1 MTLKQR
7 FKALVWQLKIAIMFV
22 LLEASIMGLI
32 SISAIPGGFI
42 TLKDAPTLFALI
54 AIFLLATAVL
64 FFVARQLVFKKR
76 WARSAAFFWQ
86 LIQLSVA
93 WNSFSGEFA
102 NFYIGGYLVV
112 TSIVTIY
119 FLFTKQVIEE
129 TQEAV
134 DRD

>member
-7 FKALVWQLKIAIMFV
+7 FKALVWQLKIAIMLV
-22 LLEASIMGLI
+22 ALEASILGLV
-32 SISAIPGGFI
+32 SLSAIPGGFI

-54 AIFLLATAVL
+54 AIFLLATLLL

-93 WNSFSGEFA
+93 WNSFSGQWA
-102 NFYIGGYLVV
+102 NFYIGGYLVI
-112 TSIVTIY
+112 SSLATIY
-119 FLFTKQVIEE
+119 FLFTKDVVDE
-129 TQEAV
+129 TQEQV
-134 DRD
+134 DKE

>member
-7 FKALVWQLKIAIMFV
+7 FKALVWQLKIAIM
-22 LLEASIMGLI
+22 LLTLEASILGLV
-32 SISAIPGGFI
+32 SLSAIPGGFI

-54 AIFLLATAVL
+54 AIFLLATLLL

-93 WNSFSGEFA
+93 WNSFSGEWA
-102 NFYIGGYLVV
+102 NYFIGGYLVI
-112 TSIVTIY
+112 SSFATIY
-119 FLFTKQVIEE
+119 FLFTKAVVDE
-129 TQEAV
+129 TQELV
-134 DRD
+134 DKE

>member
-7 FKALVWQLKIAIMFV
+7 FKALVWQLKIAIMLV

-54 AIFLLATAVL
+54 AIFLLATTLL

-112 TSIVTIY
+112 TSVVTIY

>member
-7 FKALVWQLKIAIMFV
+7 FKALVWQLKIAIM
-22 LLEASIMGLI
+22 LLTLEASILGLV
-32 SISAIPGGFI
+32 SLSAIPGGFI

-54 AIFLLATAVL
+54 AIFLLATLLL

-93 WNSFSGEFA
+93 WNSFSGEWA
-102 NFYIGGYLVV
+102 NYFIGGYLVI
-112 TSIVTIY
+112 SSLATIY
-119 FLFTKQVIEE
+119 FLFTKAVVDE
-129 TQEAV
+129 TQEQV
-134 DRD
+134 DKE

>member
-1 MTLKQR
+1 ML
-7 FKALVWQLKIAIMFV
+7 V

-54 AIFLLATAVL
+54 AIFLLATTLL

-112 TSIVTIY
+112 SSIVTIY
-119 FLFTKQVIEE
+119 FLFTKRVIEE

>member
-7 FKALVWQLKIAIMFV
+7 FKSLVWQLKIAIMLV

-54 AIFLLATAVL
+54 AIFLLATTLL

-119 FLFTKQVIEE
+119 LLFTKQVIEE

>member
-7 FKALVWQLKIAIMFV
+7 FKALVWQLKIAII
-22 LLEASIMGLI
+22 LLTLEASILGLV
-32 SISAIPGGFI
+32 SLSAIPGGFI

-54 AIFLLATAVL
+54 AIFLLATLLL

-93 WNSFSGEFA
+93 WNSFSGEWA
-102 NFYIGGYLVV
+102 NYYIGGYLVI
-112 TSIVTIY
+112 SSLATIY
-119 FLFTKQVIEE
+119 FLFTKAVVDE
-129 TQEAV
+129 TQEQV
-134 DRD
+134 DKE

>member
-7 FKALVWQLKIAIMFV
+7 FKALVWQLKIAIMLV

-54 AIFLLATAVL
+54 AIFLLATTLL

-119 FLFTKQVIEE
+119 FLFTKRVIEE

>member
-7 FKALVWQLKIAIMFV
+7 FKALVWQLKIAIMLV

-54 AIFLLATAVL
+54 AIFLLATTLL

>member
-7 FKALVWQLKIAIMFV
+7 FKALVWQLKIAIMLV

-54 AIFLLATAVL
+54 AIFLLATALL

-102 NFYIGGYLVV
+102 NIYIGGYLVV

>member
-7 FKALVWQLKIAIMFV
+7 FKALVWQLKIAIM
-22 LLEASIMGLI
+22 LLTVEASILGLV
-32 SISAIPGGFI
+32 SLSAIPGGFI

-54 AIFLLATAVL
+54 AIFLLATLLL

-93 WNSFSGEFA
+93 WNSFSGEWA
-102 NFYIGGYLVV
+102 NYFIGGYLVI
-112 TSIVTIY
+112 SSLATIY
-119 FLFTKQVIEE
+119 FLFTKAVVDE
-129 TQEAV
+129 TQEQV
-134 DRD
+134 DKE

>member
-7 FKALVWQLKIAIMFV
+7 FKALVWQLKIAIM
-22 LLEASIMGLI
+22 LLTLEASILGLV
-32 SISAIPGGFI
+32 SLSAIPGGFI

-54 AIFLLATAVL
+54 AIFLLATLLL

-93 WNSFSGEFA
+93 WNSFSGEWA
-102 NFYIGGYLVV
+102 NYFIGGYLVI
-112 TSIVTIY
+112 SSFATIY
-119 FLFTKQVIEE
+119 FLFTKAVVDE
-129 TQEAV
+129 TQEQV
-134 DRD
+134 DKE

>member
-7 FKALVWQLKIAIMFV
+7 FKGLVWQLKIAIMLV
-22 LLEASIMGLI
+22 LLEALVMGLV
-32 SISAIPGGFI
+32 SLSAIPGGFI
-42 TLKDAPTLFALI
+42 TLRDAPTLFALI
-54 AIFLLATAVL
+54 AMFLLATVLL

-93 WNSFSGEFA
+93 WNSFSGQWA
-102 NFYIGGYLVV
+102 NYFIGGYLVI
-112 TSIVTIY
+112 TSLAAIY
-119 FLFTKQVIEE
+119 FLFTKAVIDE
-129 TQEAV
+129 TKEQV

>member
-7 FKALVWQLKIAIMFV
+7 FKALVWQLKIAIM
-22 LLEASIMGLI
+22 LLLVEASILGLV
-32 SISAIPGGFI
+32 SLSAIPGGFI

-54 AIFLLATAVL
+54 AIFLLATLLL

-102 NFYIGGYLVV
+102 NFYIGGYLVI
-112 TSIVTIY
+112 TSVATIY
-119 FLFTKQVIEE
+119 FLFTKAVIDE
-129 TQEAV
+129 TQEKV
-134 DRD
+134 DKE

>member
-7 FKALVWQLKIAIMFV
+7 FKALVWQLKIAIMLV

>member
-7 FKALVWQLKIAIMFV
+7 FKALVWQLKIAIM
-22 LLEASIMGLI
+22 LLTLEASILGLV
-32 SISAIPGGFI
+32 SLSAIPGGFI

-54 AIFLLATAVL
+54 AIFLLATLLL

-93 WNSFSGEFA
+93 WNSFSGQWA
-102 NFYIGGYLVV
+102 NYFIGGYLVLSSLA
-112 TSIVTIY
+112 TTY
-119 FLFTKQVIEE
+119 FLFTKAVVDE
-129 TQEAV
+129 TQEQV
-134 DRD
+134 DKE

>member
-7 FKALVWQLKIAIMFV
+7 FKALVWQLKIAIM
-22 LLEASIMGLI
+22 LLLVEASILGLV
-32 SISAIPGGFI
+32 SLSAIPGGFI

-54 AIFLLATAVL
+54 AIFLLATLLL

-102 NFYIGGYLVV
+102 NFYIGGYLVI
-112 TSIVTIY
+112 TSLATIY
-119 FLFTKQVIEE
+119 FLFTKAVIEE
-129 TQEAV
+129 TQEKV
-134 DRD
+134 EKE

>member
-7 FKALVWQLKIAIMFV
+7 FKALVWQLKIAIM
-22 LLEASIMGLI
+22 LLTLEASILGLV
-32 SISAIPGGFI
+32 SLSAIPGGFI

-54 AIFLLATAVL
+54 AIFLLATLLL

-93 WNSFSGEFA
+93 WNSFSGEWA
-102 NFYIGGYLVV
+102 NFFIGGYLVI
-112 TSIVTIY
+112 SSLATIY
-119 FLFTKQVIEE
+119 FLFTKAVVDE
-129 TQEAV
+129 TQELV
-134 DRD
+134 DKE

>member
-7 FKALVWQLKIAIMFV
+7 FKALAWQLKIAIMLV
-22 LLEASIMGLI
+22 VLEASILGLV
-32 SISAIPGGFI
+32 SLSAIPGGFI

-54 AIFLLATAVL
+54 AIFLLATLLL

-93 WNSFSGEFA
+93 WNSFTGEWA
-102 NFYIGGYLVV
+102 NFYIGGYLVL
-112 TSIVTIY
+112 TSAITIY
-119 FLFTKQVIEE
+119 FLFTNAVISE
-129 TQEAV
+129 TQEQV
-134 DRD
+134 DKE

>member
-7 FKALVWQLKIAIMFV
+7 YKALVWQLKIAIMLV

-54 AIFLLATAVL
+54 AIFLLATTLL

>member
-7 FKALVWQLKIAIMFV
+7 FKALVWQLKIAIM
-22 LLEASIMGLI
+22 LLTLEASILGLV
-32 SISAIPGGFI
+32 SLSAIPGGFI

-54 AIFLLATAVL
+54 AIFLLATLLL

-93 WNSFSGEFA
+93 WNSFSGQWA
-102 NFYIGGYLVV
+102 NYYIGGYLVL
-112 TSIVTIY
+112 SSLATIY
-119 FLFTKQVIEE
+119 FLFTKAVVDE
-129 TQEAV
+129 TQEQV
-134 DRD
+134 DKE

>member
-7 FKALVWQLKIAIMFV
+7 FKALVWQLKIAIMLV

-54 AIFLLATAVL
+54 AIFLLATTLL

-102 NFYIGGYLVV
+102 NFYIGGYLVA

>member
-1 MTLKQR
+1 MTLNQR
-7 FKALVWQLKIAIMFV
+7 FKALVWQLKIAIMLV

-32 SISAIPGGFI
+32 SISAIPAGFI
-42 TLKDAPTLFALI
+42 TLKDAPTLFALV
-54 AIFLLATAVL
+54 AIFLLATTLL
-64 FFVARQLVFKKR
+64 FFVARQLVFKQR

-86 LIQLSVA
+86 LIQLSIA
-93 WNSFSGEFA
+93 WSSFSGEFA

-119 FLFTKQVIEE
+119 FLFTKPVIEE

-134 DRD
+134 ERD

>member
-7 FKALVWQLKIAIMFV
+7 FKALVWQLKIAIMLV

-54 AIFLLATAVL
+54 AIFLLATALL

-102 NFYIGGYLVV
+102 NFYIGGYLVA

>member
-7 FKALVWQLKIAIMFV
+7 YKALVWQLKIAIMLV

-54 AIFLLATAVL
+54 AIFLLATTLL

-112 TSIVTIY
+112 TSVVTIY

>member
-7 FKALVWQLKIAIMFV
+7 FKALVWQLKIAIMLV

-64 FFVARQLVFKKR
+64 FFVARQLVLKKR